1 MANDAPIGVLDSGV
15 GGFSVLRE
23 LINIMPNENYIY
35 LGDSARCPFGPRSP
49 AELRTIGSEMIDFL
63 LSQGCKAVVLACG
76 TLSVNAKRFLEERY
90 PQLKIVGMNKGAK
103 TALSFTRNK
112 RIGVMATQATI
123 AGGAHA
129 REIERLN
136 PAIAVFP
143 QACPKWA
150 DLIEAGKADSPEFA
164 EVAALHCQPLIKAG
178 TDTIIL
184 ACTHYPL
191 VKDRL
196 RKIFGEQTLLID
208 PATDTAKDARRIF
221 SLRKMLSNRSGYG
234 TIQIFFTG
242 AIEPAKT
249 LARKFLDTDFAIDQ
263 VSITG

>member
-1 MANDAPIGVLDSGV
+1 MANDAPIGVVDSGV

-23 LINIMPNENYIY
+23 LINIMPNENYVYI
-35 LGDSARCPFGPRSP
+35 GDSARCPFGSRSP
-49 AELRTIGSEMIDFL
+49 AELRKIGSEMVDFL
-63 LSQGCKAVVLACG
+63 LMKGCKAVVLACG
-76 TLSVNAKRFLEERY
+76 TLSVNAKRFLEEHY

-103 TALSFTRNK
+103 TALLFTRNK
-112 RIGVMATQATI
+112 RVGVMATQATI

-129 REIERLN
+129 REIERLDSTVS
-136 PAIAVFP
+136 VFP

-150 DLIEAGKADSPEFA
+150 DLIEAGLSDSAEFA
-164 EVAALHCQPLIKAG
+164 EVAKLHCQPLIKAG

-191 VKDRL
+191 VKERL

-208 PATDTAKDARRIF
+208 PATETAKDARRIF

-234 TIQIFFTG
+234 TIEIYFTG
-242 AIEPAKT
+242 GIEPAKT
-249 LARKFLDTDFAIDQ
+249 LAHKFLDADFVIEQ
-263 VSITG
+263 ISIT